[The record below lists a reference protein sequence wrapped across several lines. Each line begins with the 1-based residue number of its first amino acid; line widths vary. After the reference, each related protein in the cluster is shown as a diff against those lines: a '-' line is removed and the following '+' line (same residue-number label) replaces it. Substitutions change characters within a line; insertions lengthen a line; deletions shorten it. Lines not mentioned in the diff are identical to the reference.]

1 MVSPRIIIVRKDND
15 GRAFEGLRI
24 AIPPFA
30 SAVWAARCRDAKIGE
45 SIDGLLAFGNED
57 RLIVGD
63 RFEQRRQAIE
73 NSPCITEFPDPAAI
87 AVRSALD
94 EFLWR
99 ISLDLE
105 QKIAVFVGVVVL
117 RNDVS
122 VMSVR
127 AIGFAVPRRKPE
139 LRANVILAS
148 SNVITGMTEND
159 KPSVFAKLD
168 GKGPILRAVVWSWR

>member
-1 MVSPRIIIVRKDND
+1 MAPPGIHITAFRQSRQRQHLDARGNATQRLSYLLRMVSPRIIIVRKDND

-63 RFEQRRQAIE
+63 RFEQSRQAIE

-127 AIGFAVPRRKPE
+127 AIGFAVPRRKPFV
-139 LRANVILAS
+139 R
-148 SNVITGMTEND
+148 T
-159 KPSVFAKLD
+159 
-168 GKGPILRAVVWSWR
+168 